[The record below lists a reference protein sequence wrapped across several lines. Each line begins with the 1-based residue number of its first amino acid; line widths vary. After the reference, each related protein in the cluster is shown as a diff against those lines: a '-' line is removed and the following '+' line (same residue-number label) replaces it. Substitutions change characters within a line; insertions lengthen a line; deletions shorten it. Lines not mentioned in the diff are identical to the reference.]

1 MQVKPLKRYVLYI
14 FSGRPA
20 PFYLLLKTVILN
32 VMKLFITRH
41 GETDRNVQKRISGWT
56 ESELTERGLSQARDL
71 AERLAADKEKNAI
84 KHIYVSPLKRARD
97 TAACIEKVL
106 SIKAV
111 PDERIKEVFFGDFED
126 VHRVT
131 DPAFCEMLN
140 NPFVTFPHGESLVQ
154 AAHRA
159 YGLIEHVRKTHAG
172 DGNVLFVCHGMIT
185 VLMCT
190 FFKDYSQ
197 NDLLNTCVENCQLL
211 EFDL

>member
-1 MQVKPLKRYVLYI
+1 M
-14 FSGRPA
+14 G
-20 PFYLLLKTVILN
+20 
-32 VMKLFITRH
+32 
-41 GETDRNVQKRISGWT
+41 
-56 ESELTERGLSQARDL
+56 
-71 AERLAADKEKNAI
+71 
-84 KHIYVSPLKRARD
+84 
-97 TAACIEKVL
+97 
-106 SIKAV
+106 IKAV
-111 PDERIKEVFFGDFED
+111 PDGRIKEVFFGDFED
-126 VHRVT
+126 AHRVT
-131 DPAFCEMLN
+131 DSAFCEMLN